1 MQYMD
6 FSLLIEQHSTD
17 FVAEL
22 PSEGY
27 WNDEGDFVQDE
38 PMRKTLRG
46 AIIAHRENKI
56 FRSEGKLT
64 GKDKALYMLEPIENS
79 LHGAKIVYE
88 DIVYSIGDLLE
99 NSKFTGV
106 WAYSLKYVSAFKKTA
121 PEYDI
126 TEEVEDLEQ
135 RLDGVLVASEEMP
148 ETDKTNYAEDLAKR
162 LDGVRN
168 D

>member
-22 PSEGY
+22 PSEGF
-27 WNDEGDFVQDE
+27 WNDEGDFVQGE

-46 AIIAHRENKI
+46 AIIAHREHKI

-64 GKDKALYMLEPIENS
+64 AKDKALYMLEPIENS

-88 DIVYSIGDLLE
+88 DIVYRIGDLLE

-106 WAYSLKYVSAFKKTA
+106 WAYSLKYVSAFKETV
-121 PEYDI
+121 PEYEI
-126 TEEVEDLEQ
+126 TRAVNNLEE
-135 RLDGVLVASEEMP
+135 RLDGGAFAGE
-148 ETDKTNYAEDLAKR
+148 
-162 LDGVRN
+162 
-168 D
+168 